1 MRLSLYSAV
10 LTGTGVPG
18 PQGQKGD
25 PGSFVPNSGY
35 SKTASFLERF
45 QPTPTNQLRFNH
57 DGIWL

>member
-1 MRLSLYSAV
+1 MQSKNNICVYIYVIRDIVCLSPYSVV

-35 SKTASFLERF
+35 SKITSF
-45 QPTPTNQLRFNH
+45 
-57 DGIWL
+57 